1 MTIYWLTTIISYV
14 FAKAYDKLH
23 ELRLRGHRSDGL
35 EAASLTA
42 CALVLICV
50 TGFRYQVGADYPA
63 YQDYFYRVLL
73 GAGQGRFEYGYYLLN
88 LACTWVTDNP
98 RVMFV
103 ASAALFY
110 ALVIAAVKRMSP
122 DVSLSVFLLMG
133 CGFFFYFMNGTR
145 QMLAAAFVLLALTTL
160 GKKHNLYFVVL
171 VLMGALFHLSAI
183 VCLLVL
189 VLHRVPVN
197 GKTILVIALLCLV
210 FARFLPAV
218 AETAAVAFGYGVYLD
233 SDAFAAH
240 TGLVQIAI
248 NLCILI
254 FGLAMYLRS
263 DGEDD
268 CLRVC
273 VLIQLVAFVL
283 SLMTGQI
290 VLIQR
295 IQQLFAFPQ
304 VVMIPKA
311 LACIKTRRMRW
322 LVRLGVILVYVVYMY
337 ITVGLWNS
345 NHVLPYR
352 WSL

>member
-1 MTIYWLTTIISYV
+1 MTVYWFTTLVSYI

-23 ELRLRGHRSDGL
+23 ELRLRGRGSDGL
-35 EAASLTA
+35 EVVALTA

-63 YQDYFYRVLL
+63 YQNYFYQVLF

-110 ALVIAAVKRMSP
+110 TLVVVAVKCMSP

-133 CGFFFYFMNGTR
+133 CGFFFYFANGTR
-145 QMLAAAFVLLALTTL
+145 QMLAAAFVLVALTTL
-160 GKKHNLYFVVL
+160 GKKHNLYFVAL
-171 VLMGALFHLSAI
+171 VLLGSLFHLSAI

-189 VLHRVPVN
+189 VFHRVPVN
-197 GKTILVIALLCLV
+197 GKTIFAISFLCLLFV
-210 FARFLPAV
+210 RFLPLV
-218 AETAAVAFGYGVYLD
+218 AETVAVALGYGDYLD
-233 SDAFAAH
+233 SDAFAAR

-254 FGLAMYLRS
+254 FGLALYLRS

-273 VLIQLVAFVL
+273 VLMQLVAFVL
-283 SLMTGQI
+283 SLMTGQV

-304 VVMIPKA
+304 VIMIPKA
-311 LACIKTRRMRW
+311 LACIKTRHMRW
-322 LVRLGVILVYVVYMY
+322 LVRLAVILAYVVYMY
-337 ITVGLWNS
+337 VTVGLWNS
-345 NHVLPYR
+345 NHVLPYQ